1 VVPPSVTNNPTI
13 SGSAQQGQT
22 LTASAGTWSG
32 TTPMSYSYQW
42 QRCNSSGAS
51 CAAIVGASAASYS
64 LGSGDVRSTMRVS
77 VAATNSVG
85 SATASSAPTGV
96 VAASDALGPT
106 GPLYGKSFDDGLIV
120 SSAWGVQ
127 DTSTVA
133 DTSGIHRGT
142 AASDNSTSN
151 GGSWS
156 GRFDLPA
163 FTGGRT
169 AAEVLHSRLADPGVN
184 DYYSEAFKFNDFA
197 WGDCQNQGLSLA
209 QYNYEGVAGSPLA
222 LAAQCGTG
230 FGTSATSLK
239 SIFVLVNSGNCSTTT
254 GCPYYSGMPVGGG
267 FSSRGMPDTGPYYV
281 LSPGNVQ
288 LNVWYQVVIH
298 VKWTAATDGVIE
310 AWIKRKGD
318 ASFTKAF
325 SHSGGFPTLQW
336 GGPNNVSVSS
346 LSSYGTNDKFGAY
359 RGPDANPLRLWQD
372 SFCRSGTFDVA
383 AACLS

>member
-1 VVPPSVTNNPTI
+1 
-13 SGSAQQGQT
+13 
-22 LTASAGTWSG
+22 
-32 TTPMSYSYQW
+32 MYSK
-42 QRCNSSGAS
+42 N
-51 CAAIVGASAASYS
+51 
-64 LGSGDVRSTMRVS
+64 
-77 VAATNSVG
+77 
-85 SATASSAPTGV
+85 
-96 VAASDALGPT
+96 
-106 GPLYGKSFDDGLIV
+106 FDDGLIL
-120 SSAWGVQ
+120 SGSWGVQ
-127 DTSTVA
+127 DTSTVV

-142 AASDNSTSN
+142 TAADNSTAN
-151 GGSWS
+151 NGSWS

-163 FTGGRT
+163 YTGGRT
-169 AAEVLHSRLADPGVN
+169 AAELLRSRMANPGTD

-209 QYNYEGVAGSPLA
+209 QYNYEAVAGSPLA

-230 FGTSATSLK
+230 YGASATSLK
-239 SIFVLVNSGNCSTTT
+239 SVFVLVNSGNCSATT

-267 FSSRGMPDTGPYYV
+267 FASRGMPDAGPYYV

-288 LNVWYQVVIH
+288 LNVWYQVVVH
-298 VKWTAATDGVIE
+298 VKWTAGTDGVVE
-310 AWIKRKGD
+310 AWIRRKGD

-372 SFCRSGTFDVA
+372 AFCRASTFDSA